1 MLYHLSFYLKD
12 FFFGFNVFKYIT
24 FRSFLAIMLAFF
36 LTLLLTPIFLKK
48 LKALQRLFKGYV
60 REYTPE
66 GHTVKKLVPNMGGLV
81 ILISVLLSSLLLMRL
96 DLAYF
101 WVISFCIL
109 GFGLIGLW
117 DDYTKLKNKRVY
129 PQRLSSLPRFLWH
142 PLQPLPSINLRRWA
156 QSFTFLFLRTFR

>member
-24 FRSFLAIMLAFF
+24 FRSFLAILLAFF

-66 GHTVKKLVPNMGGLV
+66 GHTVKKNWFPT
-81 ILISVLLSSLLLMRL
+81 
-96 DLAYF
+96 
-101 WVISFCIL
+101 WVD
-109 GFGLIGLW
+109 W
-117 DDYTKLKNKRVY
+117 
-129 PQRLSSLPRFLWH
+129 
-142 PLQPLPSINLRRWA
+142 
-156 QSFTFLFLRTFR
+156 